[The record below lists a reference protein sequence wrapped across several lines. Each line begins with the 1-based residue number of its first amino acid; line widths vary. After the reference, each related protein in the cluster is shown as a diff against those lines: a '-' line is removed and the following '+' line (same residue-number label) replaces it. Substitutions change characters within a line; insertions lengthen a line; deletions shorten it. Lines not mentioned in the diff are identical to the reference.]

1 MHLACRMVAVGVF
14 AAVFVAFVVF
24 SRLRYFRYL
33 IWVAHDRPTALKKG
47 CGVCG
52 GPAVHA
58 TWHVR
63 TPRSLW
69 PFGPSRTVAWCQTH
83 YDEAR
88 ARMRSTPPSAVK

>member
-1 MHLACRMVAVGVF
+1 MVAVGVF
-14 AAVFVAFVVF
+14 AAVIVAFVVF
-24 SRLRYFRYL
+24 SRMRYFRYL
-33 IWVAHDRPTALKKG
+33 MWVARDRPAALQKG
-47 CGVCG
+47 CSVCG

-63 TPRSLW
+63 AAPPLW

-88 ARMRSTPPSAVK
+88 ARRRSPPSAVQ